1 MAIKGKKR
9 SRKRGSQGARRPAQA
24 PRPEPVRYRKRH
36 AWYKTPLGI
45 GMVAIFGLV
54 AIGLIIWA
62 IAEARENAREL
73 EERQEV
79 LEEYSQQAREAL
91 APAGETVAEMSALT
105 FDEEALDG
113 LARDAEGWAQSLQE
127 TQAAVSQI
135 FGGEE
140 VQSVNELFNE
150 ALALYVNAA
159 NTFQRVPDI
168 DRRGLQEQ
176 FFNQAANVRD
186 TASAL
191 YQSAVDVLNQLRND
205 ADLGASGI
213 QAPSPAQAGQPE
225 LPEDLELP
233 EDGGEVIEIPGDEDG
248 GNG

>member
-45 GMVAIFGLV
+45 GMVAIFSLV
-54 AIGLIIWA
+54 AIGLVVWA
-62 IAEARENAREL
+62 IAEARENTREL

-105 FDEEALDG
+105 FDEEALEG
-113 LARDAEGWAQSLQE
+113 LAEDAGGWAESLQE
-127 TQAAVSQI
+127 TQAAVSEI
-135 FGGEE
+135 SGGEE
-140 VQSVNELFNE
+140 VQSINELFNE

-159 NTFQRVPDI
+159 NTFQSIPDI
-168 DRRGLQEQ
+168 DQNRLQQ
-176 FFNQAANVRD
+176 QLFNQAANVRD

-191 YQSAVDVLNQLRND
+191 YQSAVDVLNQLRNE
-205 ADLGASGI
+205 AELGASGI
-213 QAPSPAQAGQPE
+213 QAPRPPQTQPE
-225 LPEDLELP
+225 LPEDIELP
-233 EDGGEVIEIPGDEDG
+233 EDDGEIIEIPGDEDG